1 MARHRGRRIT
11 RSRIRTRVAPH
22 RLQPRND
29 HTASGG
35 CQARRP
41 AIVARLSQKGANQT
55 VETNSP
61 TRPSVQLSYP
71 TDKLLAIIDALPDAE
86 QARQELLEAGF
97 APDAI
102 GVQHGAG
109 AAERTVHYTA
119 FDPFPHVAR
128 LLHVHSIEHDQA
140 VVYEAALRQGQS
152 VIAVHAPKAEDRERA
167 LGVLEAHGAH
177 SITFFGK
184 WTIETLKP

>member
-1 MARHRGRRIT
+1 MARQRARPIA
-11 RSRIRTRVAPH
+11 RSRTRARVAPH
-22 RLQPRND
+22 RLEPRNG

-35 CQARRP
+35 CQARRS
-41 AIVARLSQKGANQT
+41 AIAARLSRKGANQT

-71 TDKLLAIIDALPDAE
+71 TDKLLAIIDTMPDAE

-102 GVQHGAG
+102 GVQHGTG
-109 AAERTVHYTA
+109 ATERTVHYTD
-119 FDPFPHVAR
+119 FDPFPHLAR

-140 VVYEAALRQGQS
+140 VVYE
-152 VIAVHAPKAEDRERA
+152 
-167 LGVLEAHGAH
+167 
-177 SITFFGK
+177 
-184 WTIETLKP
+184 